1 VTRPGSGRGCRIP
14 ADGLLTGALL
24 TDGLLADG
32 LLADGLLADGLLAGG
47 LLAGGL
53 LAGGPDGVLGDGP
66 HQRVPGRQR
75 TLGCG
80 AADVVPGRGRQRPP
94 GPFRGGHSPA
104 ELLRLRNRQ
113 VR

>member
-24 TDGLLADG
+24 TDGLLAGALLTDG
-32 LLADGLLADGLLAGG
+32 LLTDGLLTD
-47 LLAGGL
+47 
-53 LAGGPDGVLGDGP
+53 GPDGVLGDGP